1 MPSSVRANQTRYES
15 SLIAPLF
22 ITGHLLTISYYCV
35 LTRFRQEPVALMADI
50 DSMFHQVNVCYEDC
64 RALRFLWWP
73 ENDLNSEP
81 EGFQML
87 VHLFGAT
94 SSPSSVNF
102 ALRKTADDKASEFD
116 DTVTDAVKR
125 NFYMSMTV
133 SNPLE
138 TTTNQ
143 SRWPVIFASYS
154 LGVDSA

>member
-1 MPSSVRANQTRYES
+1 
-15 SLIAPLF
+15 
-22 ITGHLLTISYYCV
+22 
-35 LTRFRQEPVALMADI
+35 
-50 DSMFHQVNVCYEDC
+50 MFHQVNVCHEDC

-81 EGFQML
+81 EEFQML

-94 SSPSSVNF
+94 SSPSSANF

-138 TTTNQ
+138 TTTKQ